1 MKLKLTETFIGKL
14 RAGEIPVSVE
24 RPYPGTKTT
33 AANYLLYDETPG
45 TPSGFAL
52 RVGKNS
58 ATYILD
64 TVVGGKKTKI
74 TIGLAKGKSGT
85 KPIISLKAARDQG
98 TQLLAQA
105 HQLGINPLVRAKAD
119 HADLMTMGEV
129 WSEYIKYLQNKAE
142 PVKPNSLK
150 AIEKARK
157 KLAEFD
163 DQKVADIDPERVV
176 ELFSHHAKTLAH
188 PTAAEQMGRWGIAA
202 VKKVMEMEDH
212 AATHG
217 KRSSRLT
224 SNPFEMLQIRGVFR
238 TREQLENEYKSKAIR
253 NPLDLIT
260 TGPAF
265 FNAAWEYRRENPL
278 GADFLI
284 LATLWG
290 LRLGEA
296 CTFAW
301 KERLPTKMLKHARW
315 VDLESETA
323 CITDSKNRSNHEFRI
338 APCAMEILRR
348 RKATM
353 PTDQIWVFPA
363 ASPLSKVQHYTD
375 ATVALARIV
384 HMANESLK
392 DSGSNID
399 ALRGHDL
406 RRSFGAACDLLGF
419 DRRQTKFMLGHS
431 PGGDVTD
438 RYMVPSLSEQ
448 MARVTAVEKLMLHK
462 TRHMYHALTG
472 DIDKLLEAT

>member
-129 WSEYIKYLQNKAE
+129 WSEYIKYLSSRAIS
-142 PVKPNSLK
+142 VKPNSLK
-150 AIEKARK
+150 ALEKARK

-176 ELFSHHAKTLAH
+176 ELFIYHAKTLEH
-188 PTAAEQMGRWGIAA
+188 PTAAEQMGRWAIAA
-202 VKKVMEMEDH
+202 VKKVMEEED
-212 AATHG
+212 
-217 KRSSRLT
+217 
-224 SNPFEMLQIRGVFR
+224 
-238 TREQLENEYKSKAIR
+238 Y
-253 NPLDLIT
+253 
-260 TGPAF
+260 
-265 FNAAWEYRRENPL
+265 
-278 GADFLI
+278 
-284 LATLWG
+284 LATCG
-290 LRLGEA
+290 
-296 CTFAW
+296 
-301 KERLPTKMLKHARW
+301 
-315 VDLESETA
+315 
-323 CITDSKNRSNHEFRI
+323 
-338 APCAMEILRR
+338 
-348 RKATM
+348 
-353 PTDQIWVFPA
+353 
-363 ASPLSKVQHYTD
+363 
-375 ATVALARIV
+375 
-384 HMANESLK
+384 
-392 DSGSNID
+392 SGSSID

-462 TRHMYHALTG
+462 TKHMYHALAG
-472 DIDKLLEAT
+472 DFEKLLEAT

>member
-265 FNAAWEYRRENPL
+265 FNAACRARSR
-278 GADFLI
+278 I
-284 LATLWG
+284 
-290 LRLGEA
+290 
-296 CTFAW
+296 
-301 KERLPTKMLKHARW
+301 PT
-315 VDLESETA
+315 T
-323 CITDSKNRSNHEFRI
+323 T
-338 APCAMEILRR
+338 
-348 RKATM
+348 
-353 PTDQIWVFPA
+353 
-363 ASPLSKVQHYTD
+363 
-375 ATVALARIV
+375 
-384 HMANESLK
+384 
-392 DSGSNID
+392 
-399 ALRGHDL
+399 
-406 RRSFGAACDLLGF
+406 
-419 DRRQTKFMLGHS
+419 
-431 PGGDVTD
+431 
-438 RYMVPSLSEQ
+438 
-448 MARVTAVEKLMLHK
+448 
-462 TRHMYHALTG
+462 
-472 DIDKLLEAT
+472 